1 MSKKNKII
9 LIELLILVTIACNNV
24 QIIVGFLWI
33 IVHELMHI
41 LLAYFYNAKIVGIKI
56 KPFGAVAEFK
66 DIYELNDDQRIK
78 IYLVGPLIN
87 LSLGIIFFVLNRYIE
102 NKFIESSAYVNISL
116 FIFNMLPAY
125 PLDGS
130 RIYEILL
137 NKKIIYKKAKNIL
150 IKTSYLLSIV
160 LLVLFIITIYIHRVN
175 LSLLISSILIIY
187 TSYMEKKS
195 IIYIMMDNICR
206 KRRKLASNNYL
217 ENKNL
222 SIYYKANIATAM
234 GLFDN
239 NKYNVFFVIGEDF
252 RVLSVIHEDEI
263 INALKKYGNIS
274 FDEYLVIKKDSS

>member
-175 LSLLISSILIIY
+175 LSLLI
-187 TSYMEKKS
+187 
-195 IIYIMMDNICR
+195 
-206 KRRKLASNNYL
+206 
-217 ENKNL
+217 
-222 SIYYKANIATAM
+222 
-234 GLFDN
+234 
-239 NKYNVFFVIGEDF
+239 
-252 RVLSVIHEDEI
+252 
-263 INALKKYGNIS
+263 
-274 FDEYLVIKKDSS
+274 